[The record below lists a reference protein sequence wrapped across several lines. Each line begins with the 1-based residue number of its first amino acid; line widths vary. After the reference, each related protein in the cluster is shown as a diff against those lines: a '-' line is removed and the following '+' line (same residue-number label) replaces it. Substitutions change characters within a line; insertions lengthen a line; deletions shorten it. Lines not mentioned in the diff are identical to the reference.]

1 MSKALAVNATV
12 SGRQRFF
19 DFLYKWGMLL
29 TVVLLVAVFG
39 LASDNFLDPFNIINI
54 LRSIAIVTVIAIG
67 VSISLTIGGFDLSVG
82 STASLA
88 NALVISLFVWH
99 GLGTTEAILITLAL
113 CTLVGLFNAFLIV
126 VLRIPDM
133 LATLASLFV
142 IQGVAMTYSYGGSI
156 TENMVLPSGEMAE
169 GTIPAAFGALGQV
182 PTIVIIMLVVTLV
195 AQLALS
201 FTTAAR
207 LSGVSGLVPSVDWL
221 LYSAIR
227 KEALLTSQIEGTQ
240 ATLTDLFDEEAGFKV
255 IADSRIANI
264 RKMKEAGV
272 DADYALIRIP
282 MLSELEEVVELCT
295 YSLVSELETIKSISR
310 ICEAKGKEHSCVLMF
325 DMGDLREGFWFTEI
339 ENMCEELKKISP
351 LLKIEGVSIA
361 KSPAG
366 PVEKATPTN
375 TSSTTE
381 KILIT
386 CFMNFPR

>member
-201 FTTAAR
+201 FTTHGRRMYAIGGNPEAAR
-207 LSGVSGLVPSVDWL
+207 LSGL
-221 LYSAIR
+221 
-227 KEALLTSQIEGTQ
+227 
-240 ATLTDLFDEEAGFKV
+240 
-255 IADSRIANI
+255 RIT
-264 RKMKEAGV
+264 R
-272 DADYALIRIP
+272 
-282 MLSELEEVVELCT
+282 
-295 YSLVSELETIKSISR
+295 
-310 ICEAKGKEHSCVLMF
+310 
-325 DMGDLREGFWFTEI
+325 
-339 ENMCEELKKISP
+339 
-351 LLKIEGVSIA
+351 
-361 KSPAG
+361 
-366 PVEKATPTN
+366 
-375 TSSTTE
+375 
-381 KILIT
+381 
-386 CFMNFPR
+386 

>member
-1 MSKALAVNATV
+1 MSKALTATATA
-12 SGRQRFF
+12 SSRQRFF

-29 TVVLLVAVFG
+29 TVVLLIAVFG

-99 GLGTTEAILITLAL
+99 GFSTTEAILVTLAL

-169 GTIPAAFGALGQV
+169 GTIPAAFGLLGQV
-182 PTIVIIMLVVTLV
+182 PTIVIIMLAVTVV

-201 FTTAAR
+201 FTTHGRRMYAIGGNPEAAR
-207 LSGVSGLVPSVDWL
+207 LSGLRITRYKVAA
-221 LYSAIR
+221 Y
-227 KEALLTSQIEGTQ
+227 
-240 ATLTDLFDEEAGFKV
+240 V
-255 IADSRIANI
+255 IASLLAGLGGILLASRIGSSQVN
-264 RKMKEAGV
+264 AGGGYLM
-272 DADYALIRIP
+272 DAVAAAWIGLLAGGLGQTERAGHAGGGGDPRGAL
-282 MLSELEEVVELCT
+282 
-295 YSLVSELETIKSISR
+295 
-310 ICEAKGKEHSCVLMF
+310 
-325 DMGDLREGFWFTEI
+325 
-339 ENMCEELKKISP
+339 
-351 LLKIEGVSIA
+351 
-361 KSPAG
+361 
-366 PVEKATPTN
+366 
-375 TSSTTE
+375 
-381 KILIT
+381 
-386 CFMNFPR
+386 

>member
-142 IQGVAMTYSYGGSI
+142 IQGVAMTYSHGGSI

-182 PTIVIIMLVVTLV
+182 PTIVIIMLVVTLI

-201 FTTAAR
+201 FTTHGRRMYAIGGNPEAAR
-207 LSGVSGLVPSVDWL
+207 LSGLADHALQSRSIRDCLAAGRAGRHSAGL
-221 LYSAIR
+221 AHR
-227 KEALLTSQIEGTQ
+227 
-240 ATLTDLFDEEAGFKV
+240 LFAGQRRRRLSDGRGGGGLDRLF
-255 IADSRIANI
+255 
-264 RKMKEAGV
+264 AG
-272 DADYALIRIP
+272 
-282 MLSELEEVVELCT
+282 
-295 YSLVSELETIKSISR
+295 
-310 ICEAKGKEHSCVLMF
+310 G
-325 DMGDLREGFWFTEI
+325 LR
-339 ENMCEELKKISP
+339 
-351 LLKIEGVSIA
+351 
-361 KSPAG
+361 
-366 PVEKATPTN
+366 
-375 TSSTTE
+375 
-381 KILIT
+381 
-386 CFMNFPR
+386 

>member
-201 FTTAAR
+201 FTTHGRRMYAIGGNPEAAR
-207 LSGVSGLVPSVDWL
+207 LSGLRITRYKVAAYVIASLLAGLGGILLASRIGSSQVNAGGGYLMDAVAAAGLGGILLASRIGSSQVNAGGGYLMDAVAAAWIGFSLAGSGKPNALGTLVGAVILGVLSNGLV
-221 LYSAIR
+221 
-227 KEALLTSQIEGTQ
+227 
-240 ATLTDLFDEEAGFKV
+240 
-255 IADSRIANI
+255 
-264 RKMKEAGV
+264 
-272 DADYALIRIP
+272 
-282 MLSELEEVVELCT
+282 MLSVPYYAMDIIKGLVLAGALALT
-295 YSLVSELETIKSISR
+295 YFQRRT
-310 ICEAKGKEHSCVLMF
+310 
-325 DMGDLREGFWFTEI
+325 
-339 ENMCEELKKISP
+339 
-351 LLKIEGVSIA
+351 
-361 KSPAG
+361 
-366 PVEKATPTN
+366 
-375 TSSTTE
+375 
-381 KILIT
+381 
-386 CFMNFPR
+386 